1 MNQPISSRLGQ
12 AFLPSALCPL
22 VLKSLAGIAGR
33 PRSAPIS
40 GGAGGFSFPPMA
52 PVPNLKSAD
61 YYEVLGLSR
70 EASEHEVAKAYR
82 KLAQRHHPDKNPGR
96 KLEAEEEFKRI
107 AEAYDVLHDPEK
119 RKKYD
124 LRSEDDT
131 EDEGCSDSDD
141 GLGVCATYTTF
152 TGVDGITREANG
164 KDLQDL
170 ISKSM
175 SMAMGP
181 TAVGHT
187 VSMRRCDSSRSDES
201 EGLENSV
208 GSVDSD
214 FDGMGGLEEDED
226 EEEAEA
232 EEGYERLPCVI
243 SVGEVVMVHSLVKAK
258 EHNGQSGQVAGFC
271 NGRYEVELED
281 GLVQVRPENLLQ
293 LCVVQVGARG
303 VRGTLRREKP
313 KGRDDSTWTQG
324 KAFRSF
330 SEPKIA
336 ARNFCRRGRTQLL
349 RLGLSWGVASEP
361 KAKPKGTPLRL
372 GKRGSCR
379 LTVGEPHCQVDHW
392 TWQHAH
398 GLGEMCGSRT
408 SLHAMV
414 AQKGAGH
421 VYQPRK
427 T

>member
-293 LCVVQVGARG
+293 LCVVQV
-303 VRGTLRREKP
+303 
-313 KGRDDSTWTQG
+313 
-324 KAFRSF
+324 
-330 SEPKIA
+330 
-336 ARNFCRRGRTQLL
+336 
-349 RLGLSWGVASEP
+349 
-361 KAKPKGTPLRL
+361 
-372 GKRGSCR
+372 
-379 LTVGEPHCQVDHW
+379 
-392 TWQHAH
+392 H
-398 GLGEMCGSRT
+398 GLTNRPELNGQPMQVVGFDMASGRYVVQAEDEEMLSLWPQNCVLDPGTCVR
-408 SLHAMV
+408 LHAL
-414 AQKGAGH
+414 GAAELNGSLGE
-421 VYQPRK
+421 VLEVDEEA
-427 T
+427 